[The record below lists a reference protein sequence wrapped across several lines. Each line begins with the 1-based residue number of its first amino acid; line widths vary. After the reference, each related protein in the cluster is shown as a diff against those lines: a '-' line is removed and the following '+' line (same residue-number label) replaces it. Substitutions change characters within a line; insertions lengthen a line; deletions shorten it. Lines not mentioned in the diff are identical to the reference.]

1 MKPYWLIDFES
12 NVVFVIDG
20 KNIEFF
26 LIITVFSLYH
36 MSHVFVVIGGF
47 LH

>member
-26 LIITVFSLYH
+26 LII
-36 MSHVFVVIGGF
+36 I
-47 LH
+47 